1 MTNNTATPTRRQL
14 RASREAVNALAFVVD
29 SVIDGNIEDLSDI
42 SHLDYDSLLE
52 FADQYE
58 TTTAAIHTAVAN
70 IRNVV
75 SFLSAE

>member
-1 MTNNTATPTRRQL
+1 MTNTTNLTRRQL
-14 RASREAVNALAFVVD
+14 RASRNAVNALAFVVD

-42 SHLDYDSLLE
+42 STMDYDSLLE

-58 TTTAAIHTAVAN
+58 TTTAAIHSAVAD